1 MLATGWAALHEK
13 LLRSTLEGI
22 SDLYV
27 FPAIIAQI
35 HRPLGNLLN
44 LSYLLS
50 LF

>member
-1 MLATGWAALHEK
+1 MLGTGWAAFHEK
-13 LLRSTLEGI
+13 LLRAHGSI
-22 SDLYV
+22 FQICV

-44 LSYLLS
+44 LNYLLS